1 MADVAAVEGAFEGSP
16 GSNPG
21 GAWLGGWDTGT
32 YPTGVASTQDASP
45 RRSRA
50 VPVPAAL
57 DFDAAT
63 YVAVAVTTALFIFA
77 FAVVESVASMLLLIG
92 LAAVLALALDPVV
105 NALQRGLGVR
115 RLIAVGVVGT
125 MLLVVAGFVVAVM
138 GPPAIAQAEKFSK
151 ELPQTVREMYSFPI
165 VGDRLERADAANK
178 VEEWARDL
186 PARLDDRTLGDIARS
201 ILGGVMS
208 SFVVAIVAFAL
219 LLDGESMV
227 RRVRRLVPP
236 ERRDRADRIGQ
247 VFYRVFGRYF
257 AGSLLVAMLAGLV
270 VLAIGLAL
278 SVPLAPLAALWM
290 VLVNLIPQIG
300 GLLGGSVF
308 VLLGVTKDLPTGI
321 ACLVLFVLY
330 NTFENH
336 VVQPAIVG
344 QSVDLSPPTTMMAAL
359 IGGAAVGVPGAL
371 VATPIVGT
379 AKVLYRELRSGEAS
393 DTASVSVG
401 SRLRRRWRTRH
412 GRDRDGESSQTGA
425 PGSGPDP
432 NDTPPA

>member
-1 MADVAAVEGAFEGSP
+1 VAA
-16 GSNPG
+16 
-21 GAWLGGWDTGT
+21 TR
-32 YPTGVASTQDASP
+32 DATT
-45 RRSRA
+45 A
-50 VPVPAAL
+50 PVSL

-63 YVAVAVTTALFIFA
+63 YAAVAVATMAFIFA
-77 FAVVESVASMLLLIG
+77 FGVIESLASMLLLVG
-92 LAAVLALALDPVV
+92 LAAILALALDPVV
-105 NALQRGLGVR
+105 DALQRRLGVR
-115 RLIAVGVVGT
+115 RVFAVGVVGT
-125 MLLVVAGFVVAVM
+125 VLLGVAGFVVAVM
-138 GPPAIAQAEKFSK
+138 GPPAIDQAEKFSK
-151 ELPQTVREMYSFPI
+151 ELPETVREMYSFPI
-165 VGDRLERADAANK
+165 VGDRLERADAADK

-201 ILGGVMS
+201 ILGGLMS

-227 RRVRRLVPP
+227 RRVRRLVPLS
-236 ERRDRADRIGQ
+236 RRDQADRVGR

-270 VLAIGLAL
+270 ILAIGLAL

-308 VLLGVTKDLPTGI
+308 VLLAVTKDLPTGI

-336 VVQPAIVG
+336 VLQPAIVG

-359 IGGAAVGVPGAL
+359 VGGAAVGVPGAL

-379 AKVLYRELRSGEAS
+379 AKVLYRELRFGAS
-393 DTASVSVG
+393 PDTTPPNVAA
-401 SRLRRRWRTRH
+401 RLRRRWGSRR
-412 GRDRDGESSQTGA
+412 GREGESSDAAT
-425 PGSGPDP
+425 SGPEPDP
-432 NDTPPA
+432 RRTPPA

>member
-1 MADVAAVEGAFEGSP
+1 VAA
-16 GSNPG
+16 
-21 GAWLGGWDTGT
+21 
-32 YPTGVASTQDASP
+32 TQDATTT
-45 RRSRA
+45 
-50 VPVPAAL
+50 PVSL

-63 YVAVAVTTALFIFA
+63 YAAVAGATMAFIFA
-77 FAVVESVASMLLLIG
+77 FAVIESLASMLLLVG
-92 LAAVLALALDPVV
+92 LAAILALALDPVV
-105 NALQRGLGVR
+105 DALQRRLGVR
-115 RLIAVGVVGT
+115 RVFAVGVVGT
-125 MLLVVAGFVVAVM
+125 VLLGVAGFVVAVM
-138 GPPAIAQAEKFSK
+138 GPPAIDQAEKFSK
-151 ELPQTVREMYSFPI
+151 ELPDTVREMYSFPI
-165 VGDRLERADAANK
+165 VGDRLERADAADK

-201 ILGGVMS
+201 ILGGLMS

-227 RRVRRLVPP
+227 RRVRRLVPLS
-236 ERRDRADRIGQ
+236 RRDQADRVGR

-270 VLAIGLAL
+270 ILAIGLAL

-308 VLLGVTKDLPTGI
+308 VLLAVTKDLPTGV

-336 VVQPAIVG
+336 VLQPAIVG

-359 IGGAAVGVPGAL
+359 VGGAAVGVPGAL

-379 AKVLYRELRSGEAS
+379 AKVLYRELRFGAS
-393 DTASVSVG
+393 PDSAPPNVAA
-401 SRLRRRWRTRH
+401 RLRRRWGTRR
-412 GRDRDGESSQTGA
+412 GRESESSHAAT
-425 PGSGPDP
+425 SGPEPDP
-432 NDTPPA
+432 RRPPPA

>member
-1 MADVAAVEGAFEGSP
+1 MA
-16 GSNPG
+16 
-21 GAWLGGWDTGT
+21 
-32 YPTGVASTQDASP
+32 PTLVS
-45 RRSRA
+45 
-50 VPVPAAL
+50 L

-63 YVAVAVTTALFIFA
+63 YAVVAVATTAFIFA
-77 FAVVESVASMLLLIG
+77 FAVVESLASMLLLVG
-92 LAAVLALALDPVV
+92 LAAILALALDPVV
-105 NALQRGLGVR
+105 DSLQRRLRVR
-115 RLIAVGVVGT
+115 RVFAVGVVGT
-125 MLLVVAGFVVAVM
+125 MLLGVAGFVVAVM
-138 GPPAIAQAEKFSK
+138 GPPAIDQAEKFSK
-151 ELPQTVREMYSFPI
+151 ELPETVREMYSFPI
-165 VGDRLERADAANK
+165 IGDRLERADAANK
-178 VEEWARDL
+178 VEQWARDL

-201 ILGGVMS
+201 VLGGLMS
-208 SFVVAIVAFAL
+208 SFVVAVVAFAL

-236 ERRDRADRIGQ
+236 SRRDQADRVGR

-270 VLAIGLAL
+270 ILAIGLAL

-308 VLLGVTKDLPTGI
+308 VLLAITKDLPTGI

-336 VVQPAIVG
+336 VLQPAIVG

-359 IGGAAVGVPGAL
+359 VGGAAVGIPGAL

-379 AKVLYRELRSGEAS
+379 VKVLYRELRFGESPEVAPP
-393 DTASVSVG
+393 SVVT
-401 SRLRRRWRTRH
+401 RLRHRWRARH
-412 GRDRDGESSQTGA
+412 DRGCDGESSETAA
-425 PGSGPDP
+425 PASGSDP
-432 NDTPPA
+432 HDTPAT